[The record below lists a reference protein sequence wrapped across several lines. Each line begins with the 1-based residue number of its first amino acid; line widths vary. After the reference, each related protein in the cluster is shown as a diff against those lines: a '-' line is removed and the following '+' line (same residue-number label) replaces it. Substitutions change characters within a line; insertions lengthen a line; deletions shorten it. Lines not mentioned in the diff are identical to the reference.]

1 MFKKLLVFIL
11 SFIALFSFSGCLV
24 VPQDGTD
31 NGTNIEEM
39 FSGLMFTLYER
50 GEDFFVPVTSATFGD
65 ENCIAVYIEYT
76 NKNGEKWFT
85 SAASGEKY
93 LNADGHNETVGEVDD
108 GNVMRISSVGN
119 VIYFNSARFSTDV
132 VFSMDEISR
141 NKTGDIVRDEGT
153 VISIP
158 ASGISEYTATNEVK
172 QSVTFTQ
179 TVNGKSEEKTETYS
193 LSVTLTLKMRE
204 VGTNWRIVQ
213 NSDDGQMLENTSVTK
228 DDAGDFEIKSDC
240 AFVIAEEELASG
252 EVKRTLC
259 ERQDGKWNDIEFL
272 FDGGF
277 GILENSTFKLI
288 EEERIA

>member
-1 MFKKLLVFIL
+1 MFKKLLVIIL

-50 GEDFFVPVTSATFGD
+50 GEEDFVSVTSSNFGD
-65 ENCIAVYIEYT
+65 ENCIAVYIEFT
-76 NKNGEKWFT
+76 NRNGEKWFT
-85 SAASGEKY
+85 SATSGDAY
-93 LNADGHNETVGEVDD
+93 LNANGHNETVGEVDD
-108 GNVMRISSVGN
+108 GNIMRVSSQGSIVYCN
-119 VIYFNSARFSTDV
+119 PAYFSKDV

-141 NKTGDIVRDEGT
+141 NVNGDIVRNKGT

-158 ASGISEYTATNEVK
+158 VSGIPEYTATNEFK

-179 TVNGKSEEKTETYS
+179 TVNGKSEEKTATYS
-193 LSVTLTLKMRE
+193 LSVSLTLKMRE
-204 VGTNWRIVQ
+204 VGTDWRIVQ
-213 NSDDGQMLENTSVTK
+213 YDDEGQILENTSVTK
-228 DDAGDFEIKSDC
+228 EDAGDFKLKPNCD
-240 AFVIAEEELASG
+240 FVIAEEVFASG

-259 ERQDGKWNDIEFL
+259 EKENGKWNDIEFL

-277 GILENSTFKLI
+277 GILANSTFKLI
-288 EEERIA
+288 EEGGMV